1 MGSGDSSLSS
11 EEQEKA
17 VLADGFYAGAIGRIK
32 RMILVL
38 GLLLVPIIWFRY
50 GVNPAAG
57 FFLGA
62 AISYFNFHSLSRAVD
77 GLAGRIAEA
86 QSQEK
91 GGTIVARFLLRYL
104 VIGVVVY
111 VTFIG
116 WFGGFY
122 GLLTGL
128 CLPVAGMMGE
138 AAWESYVALRRG
150 L

>member
-11 EEQEKA
+11 EDQQKTT
-17 VLADGFYAGAIGRIK
+17 LADGFYAGAIDRIK

-50 GVNPAAG
+50 GVNPAGG

-62 AISYFNFHSLSRAVD
+62 AISYFNFHSLGRAVD
-77 GLAGRIAEA
+77 GLAGRIVEA

-91 GGTIVARFLLRYL
+91 GGTIVARFLLRYM
-104 VIGVVVY
+104 VIGVVLY

-116 WFGGFY
+116 WLGGFY

-138 AAWESYVALRRG
+138 AAWEAYIALRRG